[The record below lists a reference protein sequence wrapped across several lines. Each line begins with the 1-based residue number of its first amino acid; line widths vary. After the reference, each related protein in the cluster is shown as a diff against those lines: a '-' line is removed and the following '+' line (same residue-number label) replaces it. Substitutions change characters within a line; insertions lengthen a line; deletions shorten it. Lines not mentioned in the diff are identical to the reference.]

1 MSMYRDFLFLVTL
14 AAAATP
20 ALGQQAATA
29 LRPANISAQGAALIP
44 DFPGIWGH
52 YSFPGFEPP
61 RSGPGP
67 LLNKS
72 RRRQSFDDNGL
83 PFRGTNVP
91 LVSNNTQLVG
101 DYGNPILKPAAA
113 EVVKKHGEIELN
125 HARPYDSPRGVASL
139 LTQHPAQGV
148 ERPLTRVTTLGHCTA
163 SCGARLW

>member
-1 MSMYRDFLFLVTL
+1 MHRQRHSLSLVIL
-14 AAAATP
+14 AAATMP
-20 ALGQQAATA
+20 AAGQEVPPVAE
-29 LRPANISAQGAALIP
+29 PANSGAQGAASIP
-44 DFPGIWGH
+44 DFSGIWGH

-113 EVVKKHGEIELN
+113 EVVKKH
-125 HARPYDSPRGVASL
+125 
-139 LTQHPAQGV
+139 
-148 ERPLTRVTTLGHCTA
+148 TA
-163 SCGARLW
+163 KSS